1 MQPKRSLSVSGL
13 LGELGEFD
21 LALVLFLAA
30 MLLVRVLSDDR
41 SSPDS
46 RHSGSLNLSGAIAVL
61 FVLVAAYALFRRR
74 RGLAPTAL
82 AALWLCVW
90 TAVALGTRGAST
102 ETLREGVREGSVL
115 AIAVIV
121 CNARGAVS
129 VPIAARL
136 VQLAGVIPA
145 VLAVYQL
152 ASHTGMDVGG
162 NIRANGTFAHP
173 NSASMF
179 FAIAAAASMW
189 LYLDSGRRR
198 LDALLVPLFAAA
210 LVATA
215 SIDGLVSLTAMLI
228 AIGVSRPGSLMVKL
242 GPCLV
247 AGLVVVAFLAS
258 PLGGHRIARA
268 SSTSLAEANG
278 TSLSWRF
285 HKWKLLIPEWERSPV
300 VGRGLGITTT
310 EAGMP
315 GNQFA
320 GEPPHN
326 EYVRYLVETGVVGL
340 LALLGGLAL
349 LTGRLI
355 GLRRDGPSALDAS
368 VLAIAVAI
376 GCLVNALADNTFLD
390 SPTAYAATLV
400 VIAALSLPKVRPRRA
415 SAA

>member
-1 MQPKRSLSVSGL
+1 MQPKRSLSLSRL
-13 LGELGEFD
+13 LGDFD
-21 LALVLFLAA
+21 LALVVFLAS

-41 SSPDS
+41 SSADS
-46 RHSGSLNLSGAIAVL
+46 RHSGSLNLSGVIAAL
-61 FVLVAAYALFRRR
+61 FVLVAAYALARRR
-74 RGLAPTAL
+74 RGLAPTVL

-90 TAVALGTRGAST
+90 TAIALGTRGAST

-121 CNARGAVS
+121 CNARGAIS
-129 VPIAARL
+129 VPIAARI
-136 VQLAGVIPA
+136 VQLVGLVPG

-152 ASHTGMDVGG
+152 ASHTGMNVGG

-179 FAIAAAASMW
+179 FAIAATASMG
-189 LYLDSGRRR
+189 LYLDNGRRSF
-198 LDALLVPLFAAA
+198 DALLVPVFAAA

-228 AIGVSRPGSLMVKL
+228 ALGVLRPGSLSAKL

-247 AGLVVVAFLAS
+247 AGLIVVAFLAS

-300 VGRGLGITTT
+300 LGRGLGITTT
-310 EAGMP
+310 EAGTP

-340 LALLGGLAL
+340 LTLLGGLAL
-349 LTGRLI
+349 LIGHLI
-355 GLRRDGPSALDAS
+355 RLRRDGRSTLNAW
-368 VLAIAVAI
+368 VLALAVAI

-390 SPTAYAATLV
+390 SPTAYASTLI
-400 VIAALSLPKVRPRRA
+400 VIAALSLPSIRA
-415 SAA
+415 QRAPAA